1 MMSTA
6 EEAFEKRQH
15 CRMKLKGYIA
25 DIADGHFIYGGMVED
40 ISLSGLRLN
49 DLPEKFAVE
58 GKKYSIVVSGGPDS
72 FCYKLKVAPRWRRK
86 NGILVDVGFNIAE
99 APDGWKAFIQKMLP
113 QASPVSAANEEAC
126 LCEQCT
132 GSISRC

>member
-1 MMSTA
+1 MNTA
-6 EEAFEKRQH
+6 AEAFEKRQH
-15 CRMKLKGYIA
+15 FRMKLKGYIA

-49 DLPEKFAVE
+49 DRPDKFSVE

-113 QASPVSAANEEAC
+113 QVATVSSANKEAC
-126 LCEQCT
+126 FWEQRR
-132 GSISRC
+132 GSSRD